1 MRKKLGRSTNLV
13 QTSEPPAPDGIP
25 VFSATFLSDNAEK
38 SRVLDE
44 LLDAIEKSGAL
55 KTDDMG
61 SMRLALDEALVNAV
75 MHGNRHDTQ
84 KKVRVF
90 AWLSSAR
97 LSIVISDDGAG
108 FKEED
113 LPDPQAPENL
123 LEESGRGVILIRG
136 IMDEVSY
143 WNGGATLLMTKKR
156 GQGPGVR
163 GQDAK

>member
-13 QTSEPPAPDGIP
+13 QTSEPPAPDGAA
-25 VFSATFLSDNAEK
+25 VFSATFHSDNAEK

-44 LLDAIEKSGAL
+44 LLAAIEKSGAV

-75 MHGNRHDTQ
+75 MHGNRHDHQ

-90 AWLSSAR
+90 AWVSATR
-97 LSIVISDDGAG
+97 LSIVISDDGTG

-113 LPDPQAPENL
+113 LLDPDAPETCSKRVDGASFSSAASWMKSVIERRRDTVDD
-123 LEESGRGVILIRG
+123 EEEGS
-136 IMDEVSY
+136 
-143 WNGGATLLMTKKR
+143 
-156 GQGPGVR
+156 GPGVR
-163 GQDAK
+163 GQ